1 MFDHR
6 TCGWTGCRFNSEKV
20 PSLELPQCLSNELI
34 PALSS
39 STTSSVSPT
48 PTTTPTSSGGVTSP
62 TPNNLSTVGAFN
74 GTGIALASESFGSEA
89 SGNGTYGLFV
99 LYFQHH
105 TGSIRQ
111 MQLRD
116 SGWEGGGQS
125 NIVVPAENVKN
136 GTPISAVSYALNNTA
151 AVSIQ
156 RSLKQLD
163 AKIVIVAYILHR
175 P

>member
-1 MFDHR
+1 M
-6 TCGWTGCRFNSEKV
+6 
-20 PSLELPQCLSNELI
+20 SNKLI
-34 PALSS
+34 LKLLSS
-39 STTSSVSPT
+39 TSHPNT
-48 PTTTPTSSGGVTSP
+48 APTTPPTSP
-62 TPNNLSTVGAFN
+62 TPNFPSTVGAFN
-74 GTGIALASESFGSEA
+74 GTGIAVAGESFGSEA
-89 SGNGTYGLFV
+89 SGNGTYGKFV

-125 NIVVPAENVKN
+125 DIVVPAEGVKN

-156 RSLKQLD
+156 RSLE
-163 AKIVIVAYILHR
+163 AAGC
-175 P
+175 